1 MCETTAL
8 GVAIAAGNADGIRKW
23 DLKLDIA
30 VPSDIFLPSISE
42 NGMLLIFPNF
52 YLIFNL
58 LKIIKFYLERDI
70 LYSQWKMA
78 IDRSLGWEP
87 VSNTNGMFFFFFSI
101 KIDFVKLSKTS
112 DHFFVDNIKNIHKAT
127 APGIFMISTL
137 LLLMIAKYHS
147 ML

>member
-1 MCETTAL
+1 
-8 GVAIAAGNADGIRKW
+8 
-23 DLKLDIA
+23 
-30 VPSDIFLPSISE
+30 
-42 NGMLLIFPNF
+42 
-52 YLIFNL
+52 
-58 LKIIKFYLERDI
+58 
-70 LYSQWKMA
+70 MA

-87 VSNTNGMFFFFFSI
+87 VSNTNGMFFSFFSI

>member
-1 MCETTAL
+1 
-8 GVAIAAGNADGIRKW
+8 
-23 DLKLDIA
+23 
-30 VPSDIFLPSISE
+30 
-42 NGMLLIFPNF
+42 
-52 YLIFNL
+52 
-58 LKIIKFYLERDI
+58 
-70 LYSQWKMA
+70 MA

-87 VSNTNGMFFFFFSI
+87 DSNTNGMFFPFFSI
-101 KIDFVKLSKTS
+101 KIDFVKLSKTL